1 MKNIFLSIVF
11 VLIAGYVF
19 AGNEGKEK
27 DDSGTGKATAA
38 QMISISGQVLDIQTG
53 EVLTGVEVEIEGIDA
68 KAYTDFDG
76 NFTIDNIAPG
86 KYNLIASLI
95 SYKKSLLEGYN
106 LDINSNHVEIKL
118 EISK

>member
-1 MKNIFLSIVF
+1 MKNILLSIVF
-11 VLIAGYVF
+11 VLLAGYIV

-27 DDSGTGKATAA
+27 IDSSTGKATPA

-53 EVLTGVEVEIEGIDA
+53 EVLTGVEVEIEGMDV

-76 NFTIDNIAPG
+76 NFTIDNITPG

-95 SYKKSLLEGYN
+95 SYKKSLLEDYN
-106 LDINSNHVEIKL
+106 LDINSNHIKIKL